1 MLAAARSATGEVG
14 PGDAVVAR
22 RKRSTSR
29 RILHVP
35 PLPVSRPVDPPT
47 QPSSPS
53 RFVVPRSG
61 SKRPI
66 EEPAPV
72 QAVTEAP
79 RPVRPEPPAIPRF
92 DQVKIFRTPAFVPPV
107 TGMTTG
113 FERPAATTPF
123 VPNADVGSASTVTPQ
138 LTIEKRGP
146 FYQKAGTT
154 LAYQIV
160 LKNIGS
166 TTAVGVRVEDEIP
179 GMTRRKIQPEPV
191 YAQSDRLAWVVPTL
205 RPGEEKTFLLEL
217 VPNRAGDLVST
228 TSVVITQST
237 SFRTKQEDD
246 GDGSRTR
253 TPGPVELRLAAA
265 DAVSGTAAGSA
276 HRRDRESRSSNPSM
290 SSAPGFQPSSSRRF
304 RRRLRRPSTAKP
316 VGVAVVGQKVVLEI
330 VIVNPG
336 TSPLSQLML
345 IGTLPAGLKHPAGDS
360 IGADLPD
367 LAPGET
373 KTFKMP
379 VTAAQAGTHTV
390 EIRVKTKDSEIVTR
404 PQVEVAAP
412 APGSTSNA
420 APPTIQQTSASGLQL
435 QIQSRDAQLGLGRET
450 IAVVSLANVGV
461 APASNVQLTLFLSD
475 GLEATTN
482 AQAPVPYR
490 INGKRIFF
498 ESVRGMQADG
508 KLLFHVGVRA
518 VGGGEQNI
526 RVQVTSDQERTPLA
540 GAICG

>member
-1 MLAAARSATGEVG
+1 MTATARGRG
-14 PGDAVVAR
+14 RRAR
-22 RKRSTSR
+22 RTSTCR
-29 RILHVP
+29 RRCRLRNRCRV
-35 PLPVSRPVDPPT
+35 
-47 QPSSPS
+47 
-53 RFVVPRSG
+53 
-61 SKRPI
+61 
-66 EEPAPV
+66 
-72 QAVTEAP
+72 
-79 RPVRPEPPAIPRF
+79 
-92 DQVKIFRTPAFVPPV
+92 RTPARPRIPV
-107 TGMTTG
+107 LD
-113 FERPAATTPF
+113 P
-123 VPNADVGSASTVTPQ
+123 SASAPDSAVIKSPVSSTPPLTVT
-138 LTIEKRGP
+138 
-146 FYQKAGTT
+146 
-154 LAYQIV
+154 V
-160 LKNIGS
+160 
-166 TTAVGVRVEDEIP
+166 
-179 GMTRRKIQPEPV
+179 
-191 YAQSDRLAWVVPTL
+191 
-205 RPGEEKTFLLEL
+205 
-217 VPNRAGDLVST
+217 
-228 TSVVITQST
+228 
-237 SFRTKQEDD
+237 
-246 GDGSRTR
+246 
-253 TPGPVELRLAAA
+253 
-265 DAVSGTAAGSA
+265 
-276 HRRDRESRSSNPSM
+276 
-290 SSAPGFQPSSSRRF
+290 
-304 RRRLRRPSTAKP
+304 KP

-435 QIQSRDAQLGLGRET
+435 EIQSRDAQLGLGRET

-526 RVQVTSDQERTPLA
+526 HVQVTSDQERTPLA
-540 GAICG
+540 RDLRLTVVMLLAPSPRFGERESEEAGLQSIGSLL